1 MSDANNSSR
10 VGEPL
15 LEFRSRSALEPLFN
29 GLVKST
35 RVMEIVHERWR
46 FLMRLPDE
54 KLQSLELT
62 PEQSANL
69 ESDLSI
75 LVTIKEAT
83 PFHFN
88 QQLPPLDTLQSDKE
102 RYEALI
108 LYLSDVSVAVGI
120 LMQVYLDN
128 GYAGPDNRSSLQLI
142 GSIFSHLWRIIS
154 SPFR

>member
-1 MSDANNSSR
+1 
-10 VGEPL
+10 
-15 LEFRSRSALEPLFN
+15 
-29 GLVKST
+29 
-35 RVMEIVHERWR
+35 MEIVHERWR